1 MASTNDRKNKKGPPP
16 NKNAR
21 NNKVDDSGLDLG
33 DFDFGLDEFD
43 FKPEKDNRRPTT
55 KLAAGMYEGAKSTV
69 SDKHFIED
77 FIKRAL
83 PDGYG
88 QAFNVADSTW
98 SSTKDLYNNAAT
110 EMRAPLKEI
119 QRTSKKLLA
128 SVENVIPEKLYSRI
142 DKLLTE
148 KESYFD
154 NARSEQDRRKEQD
167 DNEINTTIGEIFK
180 ENMRASEAVY
190 AHQKV
195 DRTIRE
201 KVEDD
206 QHNNS
211 LLQLETTRAGIDRMV
226 SFQDNF
232 TARYQRKSL
241 ELQFKQLF
249 MMRDLTDVTIKSSEL
264 SNKFLESITK
274 NTALPDA
281 VKIKTA
287 EVNRQMLKQRLIG
300 GVQNKASEYVRGFG
314 KQLKSNIQNVMT
326 TYTRQ
331 MMEGFNMGRQ
341 LAESM
346 ESAKEFG
353 DGGGPHEM
361 IGGMVGGE
369 LAEQAGY
376 RFAQFVSQIT
386 DQMPELKRGGSALK
400 YFTTGIP
407 EMFNELAQ
415 RGTTQTGW
423 KGTLARMAQQLIPTH
438 MLNSSLGDSPIL
450 DSDTHSGFT
459 NGANRALIEVIPGY
473 LSRILHAQRVMM
485 SKNPNIKR
493 IVYNADRGSFTTKD
507 EAVKDAAWR
516 MFGEANTTGARNSL
530 GEFVNSVA
538 GNNKI
543 SPAAEGAL
551 KDQLMRDSL
560 SANPWSVSNYANKDY
575 YDEKLAP
582 QIRQE
587 IADLFAQ
594 AMGMGQGEK
603 FDVRIHDVNRASKL
617 REKYTAMRNNLDDP
631 RDKTKGYIEAGQREL
646 MEALGLIEKGGLTG
660 RMNYNEAFRR
670 IRDANA
676 TTEYPDE
683 VWELAEQSGVPAA
696 LVAKVIA
703 PATPAPIGA
712 ATPPSRATINSGRRA
727 KGISKRRQKIMDQR
741 AVEAAEPPVGAG
753 HGKVNA
759 RDIITSINESVTGE
773 GELISAIRANN
784 ITAQATTTVE
794 LLGDIRE
801 MLASGQFGGGGGSG
815 GPPPLPGAYT
825 RRKGFWGG
833 TEHAFRWIGGKL
845 AAGGR
850 AAGTGAGM
858 AWRGGR
864 TAGSFLGRMLGSLG
878 SAAWTGVK
886 GAAGIGWA
894 AGANSAEAA
903 LNYISDVRDKQGRVL
918 LEARLMRL
926 GEYFD
931 ATTGKVITKLSDIR
945 GPVKDKSGNIVL
957 TAYDFDQQ
965 LYNSNGQRVLA
976 GLTAG
981 GRGFL
986 KALGWTSTAPFRAGN
1001 FVRTTIN
1008 GALARMDA
1016 EKDIYVRGEPQAPRL
1031 LAIKIKSGNYFVQDG
1046 DAGTKIVMSWRDCTN
1061 TVMDSDG
1068 NIVLTT
1074 DDIKRGLVDVNGLP
1088 FGLTLG
1094 GRIGHAA
1101 VNVALNIAARLS
1113 KFTKWAVAAP
1123 KKLMDFLSGVR
1134 LDSIT
1139 NVFVGVGSYIGD
1151 QLQNQL
1157 DVQNKQLN
1165 VLQNIYE
1172 LLDARLPKPVFGDT
1186 DGDGL
1191 RDGSW
1196 QEKEKNGGGDGE
1208 DARDRPGHTGK
1219 ASSKDNIVANM
1230 FGIGGKVKGLWNKL
1244 FGKKGGGGGDGDG
1257 DCGCGCCGCDGE
1269 GGGSDFYVDAD
1280 GRKRRRSRAP
1290 RKDTKGRKRG
1300 GWRRNRAAR
1309 AARFRR
1315 RRGLPARP
1323 RTGATPRVVRPP
1335 PLPGVR
1341 RAPRFG
1347 RLGRGL
1353 ARFRPR
1359 GASLGG
1365 IATGVAMGLGG
1376 SYLVDKLGGDDSTG
1390 GKIVNGVADT
1400 AGMVST
1406 GMMAA
1411 SAAST
1416 LTGGAAAGT
1425 AAAGTAAAAGGA
1437 GTAATVAGGGVMA
1450 TIGLPVLAVAAVAAA
1465 VGYVGYK
1472 AWKKYKY
1479 GTYVPVRAF
1488 RMAQYGVGYK
1498 DASGV
1503 EKIVDFE
1510 QMVAPHTKMVNGV
1523 LDISAE
1529 KLSMKEI
1536 YEHFGLDDG
1545 WFTNNQE
1552 ERNLFDVWL
1561 TRRFK
1566 PVYLAWFQAMKTI
1579 APNVALND
1587 ADDSLDKDKKLEL
1600 VKAGSKVGPD
1610 PLQVTA
1616 GPFGEP
1622 LEMKA
1627 ADVDRALNLAIAR
1640 IEQDGKGIL
1649 SGMKRISDAS
1659 MALTPGMSTL
1669 MSPLTDWADKRQEDA
1684 DMEMAARARE
1694 QAKNKPNV
1702 TAPGANGASVS
1713 AGNAA
1718 ITWNNGVPTATAGG
1732 VSATPPGFMNM
1743 QYKPGQ
1749 GLAAAPPMAPIMLN
1763 GTMQLVL
1770 DREAS
1775 DLEGTY
1781 GTLKLPDGTVFQTLE
1796 LPWKNNAARV
1806 SCIPTGV
1813 YKCARRQTT
1822 SFGYAYEV
1830 YGVPGRSA
1838 ILIHAGN
1845 SAGSAEHGKKADSQ
1859 GCILLGM
1866 GRGRSGTQKTITN
1879 SQAAMKLFYEK
1890 MAGRPF
1896 QMAIIGGM
1904 ACIDPNAVREANQ
1917 NKQANSAYNT
1927 TPAQAS
1933 ADAAAAAARTAAGSA
1948 GTSGAPTS
1956 ASTPYSFMNTAY
1968 APGSGMGS
1976 GGPAMMNTG
1985 YQAGNYS
1992 NPGPMGQTV
2001 DHPGNGTG
2009 GSVND
2014 LPMPP
2019 PGAVGAKAIGPLIIA
2034 AAKMAG
2040 VDPKLMMTMAS
2051 IESGF
2056 RPQVGAGTSSAKGLY
2071 QFINSTWQSMLKKYG
2086 AKYGISPDAHQFDA
2100 RANALMGAE
2109 FLKENAAMLRKSIG
2123 REPTDTDL
2131 YMAHFMGAGGAVS
2144 ALRSPSEA
2152 IGAQAMPAAASA
2164 NRNIYF
2170 ERDGRPKTMGGV
2182 IAHLDKLVRGH
2193 RYGSSDIAAIGAGS
2207 FNTRSGEG
2215 DTGQAASYTASA
2227 MPPSAT
2233 GAPNPALAMA
2243 GAPPAGANATPAQYV
2258 EAPRPANPA
2267 GNDQGAGG
2275 TGLVSAGTAN
2285 SDPQAQM
2292 QQAAY
2297 RQSYEADVNS
2307 RAVQSAQQAQTGG
2320 VMEIMNRQLLVMR
2333 SMEGHLRDISTKM
2346 GNNPAALKMPA
2357 QSSEEPTPE
2366 AAPTPAA
2373 PPARTVEKD
2382 GLMVQQSTR
2391 SKREAARREANL
2403 NAAQNSTPVVDFGLR
2418 SDVA

>member
-1 MASTNDRKNKKGPPP
+1 MASTNDKKGKKGPAP
-16 NKNAR
+16 NKNNR
-21 NNKVDDSGLDLG
+21 SNKVDDSGLDLG
-33 DFDFGLDEFD
+33 DFDFGLDDFD

-55 KLAAGMYEGAKSTV
+55 KLAAGMYEGAKSTI

-88 QAFNVADSTW
+88 QAFNVGDSVW
-98 SSTKDLYNNAAT
+98 SSTKDLYNSAAT

-119 QRTSKKLLA
+119 QRSSKKLLA
-128 SVENVIPEKLYSRI
+128 SVENVIPEKIYARI

-154 NARSEQDRRKEQD
+154 NARSEKDRKQEAD
-167 DNEINTTIGEIFK
+167 DSEIRNQIGEIFK
-180 ENMRASEAVY
+180 ENLKASENIY

-201 KVEDD
+201 KIEDD
-206 QHNNS
+206 QHS
-211 LLQLETTRAGIDRMV
+211 DSMLQLETTRAGIDRMV
-226 SFQDNF
+226 AFQDNF
-232 TARYQRKSL
+232 TARWQRKSL

-314 KQLKSNIQNVMT
+314 KQLKSNVQNVMQ

-331 MMEGFNMGRQ
+331 LMDGFNMGRQ

-353 DGGGPHEM
+353 DTGGPHEM

-369 LAEQAGY
+369 LAQQAGY
-376 RFAQFVSQIT
+376 RFAQMVAQIT

-423 KGTLARMAQQLIPTH
+423 KGSMARLAQQLIPTH

-450 DSDTHSGFT
+450 ESDAHSGFT

-485 SKNPNIKR
+485 TKNPNLKR
-493 IVYNADRGSFTTKD
+493 IVYNADRGAFTTKD

-530 GEFVNSVA
+530 DEFVRSAA
-538 GNNKI
+538 GNTQM
-543 SPAAEGAL
+543 SPEAAGAL

-560 SANPWSVSNYANKDY
+560 GARAWNAGDYTNKDY
-575 YDEKLAP
+575 FDEKLAP
-582 QIRQE
+582 HVRQE
-587 IADLFAQ
+587 IADVFAQ
-594 AMGMGQGEK
+594 ALGMGQGEK
-603 FDVRIHDVNRASKL
+603 FDFRVHDINRAAKL
-617 REKYTAMRNNLDDP
+617 REKYTALRGNLDDP
-631 RDKTKGYIEAGQREL
+631 RDKTKAYIEAGQREL

-670 IRDANA
+670 TRDSAA
-676 TTEYPDE
+676 GTDFPDE
-683 VWELAEQSGVPAA
+683 VWELAESTGVPVE
-696 LVAKVIA
+696 LVAKVVM

-712 ATPPSRATINSGRRA
+712 ASPPPRATINSGRRV
-727 KGISKRRQKIMDQR
+727 KPVSKRRQKIIDQR
-741 AVEAAEPPVGAG
+741 AIEAAEPPAGVGSN
-753 HGKVNA
+753 KINA
-759 RDIITSINESVTGE
+759 RDIFASINESVTGE

-801 MLASGQFGGGGGSG
+801 MLASGQFGGGGGG
-815 GPPPLPGAYT
+815 GPPPLPGSYQ
-825 RRKGFWGG
+825 RRGGFWGG

-845 AAGGR
+845 VAGGR
-850 AAGTGAGM
+850 AAGAGAGV
-858 AWRGGR
+858 AWRGGKS
-864 TAGSFLGRMLGSLG
+864 AGSFLGRVLGSLG
-878 SAAWTGVK
+878 SAAWSGAK

-894 AGANSAEAA
+894 AGANTAEAA

-918 LEARLMRL
+918 LEARMMRL

-931 ATTGKVITKLSDIR
+931 ATTGKVIAKLSDIK
-945 GPVKDKSGNIVL
+945 GPVKDKAGNIVL
-957 TAYDFDQQ
+957 TAHDFSQQ
-965 LYNSNGQRVLA
+965 LYNSNGQKILS
-976 GLTAG
+976 GITAG

-986 KALGWTSTAPFRAGN
+986 KALGWTGTAPFRAGN
-1001 FVRTTIN
+1001 FVRNTIN

-1031 LAIKIKSGNYFVQDG
+1031 LAIKIKAGHYFVQDG
-1046 DAGTKIVMSWRDCTN
+1046 AAGTKVVMSWRDCTN
-1061 TVMDSDG
+1061 TVMDNDG

-1074 DDIKRGLVDVNGLP
+1074 DDIKRGLVDANGLP

-1094 GRIGHAA
+1094 GRISHAA

-1113 KFTKWAVAAP
+1113 KFTKWAVQAP

-1196 QEKEKNGGGDGE
+1196 QEKEKNGGADDE
-1208 DARDRPGHTGK
+1208 DTRDRPGHTGK

-1244 FGKKGGGGGDGDG
+1244 FGKKGGGDGDG
-1257 DCGCGCCGCDGE
+1257 DCDCGCCGCDGE
-1269 GGGSDFYVDAD
+1269 GGGGNDFYVDAD
-1280 GRKRRRSRAP
+1280 GRKRRRKGAA

-1323 RTGATPRVVRPP
+1323 RTGATPRVSRPP
-1335 PLPGVR
+1335 PLPGAR

-1390 GKIVNGVADT
+1390 GKVVNGVADT

-1479 GTYVPVRAF
+1479 GTYIPVRAF

-1498 DASGV
+1498 EASEV

-1510 QMVAPHTKMVNGV
+1510 QMIAPHTKMVNGV

-1529 KLSMKEI
+1529 KLTMEEI
-1536 YEHFGLDDG
+1536 YKHFGLDDG

-1566 PVYLAWFQAMKTI
+1566 PIYLAWFQAMKQI

-1587 ADDSLDKDKKLEL
+1587 ADDELDKDKKLEL

-1622 LEMKA
+1622 LSMKA
-1627 ADVDRALNLAIAR
+1627 ADVDRAFNLAIAR
-1640 IEQDGKGIL
+1640 IEQDG
-1649 SGMKRISDAS
+1649 SGVMSGLKRISDAS
-1659 MALTPGMSTL
+1659 MALAPGMSTL

-1702 TAPGANGASVS
+1702 TAPGANGASIS

-1718 ITWNNGVPTATAGG
+1718 ITWNNGVPTATAGA
-1732 VSATPPGFMNM
+1732 VSATPGYLNM

-1749 GLAAAPPMAPIMLN
+1749 GLSAAPPMAPIMFN

-1796 LPWKNNAARV
+1796 LPWKDNAART

-1813 YKCARRQTT
+1813 YKCSRRQTT
-1822 SFGYAYEV
+1822 SFGLAYEV

-1866 GRGRSGTQKTITN
+1866 GRGHSGNQKTITN

-1896 QMAIIGGM
+1896 QLAIIGGM
-1904 ACIDPNAVREANQ
+1904 ACLDPNAVREANQ

-1933 ADAAAAAARTAAGSA
+1933 ADSAAAAARNVSA
-1948 GTSGAPTS
+1948 GPNGAS
-1956 ASTPYSFMNTAY
+1956 AGNASVNTPYSYMNTSY
-1968 APGSGMGS
+1968 QPGSGMGM
-1976 GGPAMMNTG
+1976 GNAPAMMNTG
-1985 YQAGNYS
+1985 YSAGNYS

-2019 PGAVGAKAIGPLIIA
+2019 PGAVGAKAIGPLIVA

-2193 RYGSSDIAAIGAGS
+2193 RYGSSDIAAISAGS
-2207 FNTRSGEG
+2207 FNTRTGEG
-2215 DTGQAASYTASA
+2215 DSGQAATYTASA

-2243 GAPPAGANATPAQYV
+2243 GAAPAGANATPAQYV
-2258 EAPRPANPA
+2258 EAPRPASSA
-2267 GNDQGAGG
+2267 GNDLGSGG
-2275 TGLVSAGTAN
+2275 GLVSASSTNA
-2285 SDPQAQM
+2285 DPQAQA
-2292 QQAAY
+2292 QQAVY

-2307 RAVQSAQQAQTGG
+2307 RAVQSAQQAQTGS
-2320 VMEIMNRQLLVMR
+2320 VMDIMNKQLYVMKA
-2333 SMEGHLRDISTKM
+2333 MEGHLRDISTKI
-2346 GNNPAALKMPA
+2346 GNNPAAMSMPA
-2357 QSSEEPTPE
+2357 QSSEEAAPA
-2366 AAPTPAA
+2366 AAPTPATPA
-2373 PPARTVEKD
+2373 ARTVEKD

-2391 SKREAARREANL
+2391 AKREAARREANL
-2403 NAAQNSTPVVDFGLR
+2403 NAAQNSTPVVDFSLR